1 MGYPRLVKRLLTSL
15 RGATALLAWSL
26 LPPSAPADLSAWN
39 WDAARALVGITD
51 HLSAIHLTEDGTL
64 IGLDDDGWVVR
75 IPSLVAAAPSGGW
88 PRSRLDG
95 GGDLEGLCATQ
106 NSDLLVLLEDRCEI
120 LRLDSEG
127 RRVGRHPLSAAIPRG
142 GQGLEGLARVPAA
155 DGTSTLWLGH
165 QGARKVYVVQAPR
178 SRESSE
184 PLKLLRTL
192 DLGDEARGMVFDPQS
207 ATVLAVMDD
216 SREVWLLDTAG
227 TILDRRPWPKGTQDV
242 EGITFDPFGALL
254 LSLDGGGV
262 WRVPPR
268 QSRDSDALRL
278 SSPAT
283 EHGQVSRPPLALT
296 LEAQGLTGRI
306 ENTRLH
312 LRVTEEG
319 VERKVEFPLALTR
332 GARVQSA
339 ALCANQP
346 SDSSAPPTWTL
357 SLIEEGPAGHALSLH
372 KLMLIGIPKAARL
385 ERKGL
390 VLLSHGAR
398 EEANEEAS
406 ARAPLLSW
414 ATADQ
419 GVLIAASHPGSHGV
433 VLVRLPLESEPQVI
447 GAVELGFECT
457 NLERP
462 SDQPFVLIA
471 KGSKQRRLLSIH
483 LPAPIGSGSEHEG
496 DR

>member
-1 MGYPRLVKRLLTSL
+1 MGYPRPVKRLLASL

-26 LPPSAPADLSAWN
+26 LPQPTPADLSAWDWN
-39 WDAARALVGITD
+39 AARAVVGITD
-51 HLSAIHLTEDGTL
+51 HLSAVHLTEDGTL
-64 IGLDDDGWVVR
+64 IGLDDDGWVIRVS
-75 IPSLVAAAPSGGW
+75 SLVEAAPSGGW
-88 PRSRLDG
+88 PRSPLEG
-95 GGDLEGLCATQ
+95 GGDLEGLCAAQ
-106 NSDLLVLLEDRCEI
+106 DSDLLVLLEDRCE
-120 LRLDSEG
+120 LVRLDSEG

-165 QGARKVYVVQAPR
+165 QGARKVYVVHAPR

-207 ATVLAVMDD
+207 GTVLAVMDD

-254 LSLDGGGV
+254 LALDGGGV

-268 QSRDSDALRL
+268 QARELNALRL

-283 EHGQVSRPPLALT
+283 EHGQESLPPPPLT
-296 LEAQGLTGRI
+296 FEVEGLAGRI
-306 ENTRLH
+306 EGTRLH
-312 LRVTEEG
+312 LRVTDGG
-319 VERKVEFPLALTR
+319 VEQKVESPLALTR
-332 GARVQSA
+332 GARVRSV

-357 SLIEEGPAGHALSLH
+357 ALIEEGPAGHALSLH
-372 KLMLIGIPKAARL
+372 KLMLAGTPKVVRL
-385 ERKGL
+385 EQRGL
-390 VLLSHGAR
+390 VLLSRWAR
-398 EEANEEAS
+398 KEANEEAS

-414 ATADQ
+414 ATAEQ
-419 GVLIAASHPGSHGV
+419 GILFATSPPGSHGV
-433 VLVRLPLESEPQVI
+433 VLVRLPLESKPQVI
-447 GAVELGFECT
+447 GTVDLGYECT

-462 SDQPFVLIA
+462 SDQPFVLRA
-471 KGSKQRRLLSIH
+471 KGSKQHRLLKIS
-483 LPAPIGSGSEHEG
+483 LPTPIGSGSEHEG

>member
-1 MGYPRLVKRLLTSL
+1 
-15 RGATALLAWSL
+15 
-26 LPPSAPADLSAWN
+26 
-39 WDAARALVGITD
+39 
-51 HLSAIHLTEDGTL
+51 
-64 IGLDDDGWVVR
+64 
-75 IPSLVAAAPSGGW
+75 
-88 PRSRLDG
+88 
-95 GGDLEGLCATQ
+95 
-106 NSDLLVLLEDRCEI
+106 
-120 LRLDSEG
+120 
-127 RRVGRHPLSAAIPRG
+127 
-142 GQGLEGLARVPAA
+142 
-155 DGTSTLWLGH
+155 
-165 QGARKVYVVQAPR
+165 
-178 SRESSE
+178 
-184 PLKLLRTL
+184 
-192 DLGDEARGMVFDPQS
+192 MVFDPQS
-207 ATVLAVMDD
+207 GTVLAVMDD

-254 LSLDGGGV
+254 LALDGGGV

-268 QSRDSDALRL
+268 QARELDALRL

-283 EHGQVSRPPLALT
+283 EHGQESLPPPPLT
-296 LEAQGLTGRI
+296 FEVEGLAGRI
-306 ENTRLH
+306 EGTRLH
-312 LRVTEEG
+312 LRVTEGG
-319 VERKVEFPLALTR
+319 VEQKLGLPLALTR
-332 GARVQSA
+332 GARVRSA
-339 ALCANQP
+339 ALCTNQP
-346 SDSSAPPTWTL
+346 SDSSAPATWTL
-357 SLIEEGPAGHALSLH
+357 ALIEEGPAGHALSLH

-471 KGSKQRRLLSIH
+471 KGSKLLRLLKIS
-483 LPAPIGSGSEHEG
+483 LSAPIGAGSEHEG